1 MESRREKAGGYE
13 RLRSWVALGE
23 LFRGVWSND
32 RIGMDVQGGQRRNSV
47 QPEWIKKAY
56 VELQDFVGDLQRVF
70 RPLGHF
76 STDDVDHVGRRD
88 KDGLVAISSSDH
100 LGCDVDVELGRRL

>member
-47 QPEWIKKAY
+47 QPESLKTLTLSCKTSLVISNGY
-56 VELQDFVGDLQRVF
+56 
-70 RPLGHF
+70 
-76 STDDVDHVGRRD
+76 S
-88 KDGLVAISSSDH
+88 GLSVTSPPTT
-100 LGCDVDVELGRRL
+100 